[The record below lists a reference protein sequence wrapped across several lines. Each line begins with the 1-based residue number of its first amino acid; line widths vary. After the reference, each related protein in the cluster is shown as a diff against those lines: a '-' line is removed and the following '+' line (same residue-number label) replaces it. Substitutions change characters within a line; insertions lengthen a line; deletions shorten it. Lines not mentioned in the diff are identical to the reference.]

1 MPTDTAIGG
10 GQQDVAHGLNA
21 AITKLGAYTQAM
33 EQTGKNFV
41 AAVDMQQ
48 RFGDGSIGSVSD
60 ARRAVAQTTRD
71 FTAGQTKAAPKS
83 GSDGRT
89 IGTLGGIQ
97 QGVTQNATTNLLAGQ
112 TRNLPLGAGGGGGG
126 GGVGGS
132 SGGGSLPGTPGA
144 GSPFPPGGG
153 GGGGHPGGGG
163 GGRPP
168 GPGQPGGPGGGPS
181 GGPAPGGQGAS
192 SGIMDSITKN
202 IPFVGTV
209 NDIIAEVRS
218 QRNKNAYYQNI
229 EGGSNFA
236 GFGERIREEGY
247 RWQTMGLYNEE
258 EARQA
263 YKGVTRIGYNSKAGD
278 QYNNS
283 RRGALNFVAAGK
295 TQYGGSVEES
305 LSALEVASR
314 DSRISLG
321 QLSKALKDVSDTAGK
336 AGVNAEMMRKQLI
349 NTLSVATTQGY
360 GSGAVAYARSSV
372 ETQSSYGRSFSN
384 TDFTGRMSQQYEY
397 MVAGR
402 AGMSQTQY
410 VNLQNSNPTAA
421 AQLRT
426 TQDLSIVNQLFSS
439 QEQAWV
445 KAQAQKYGGAT
456 AVKNDPN
463 LVAKIAQ
470 DFYRQFPQSHP
481 NMDADAAQLAM
492 YSGGTLDR
500 SNAVQWAIQQMIG
513 NTEGAQAAQDQ
524 ALSGQHKT
532 DSASLN
538 KFVSGQATADKSIGG
553 VIKSGI
559 SGLGAPISIS
569 PSLGKA
575 LGIQTPGTP
584 GAAGAATLSKA
595 EQAYVD
601 LAKTGGKQYGAIEQ
615 LLTSL
620 KSKGTDIDSL
630 KVVVSAY
637 GGKREM
643 SLADAIKNFPNEV
656 AAGQVTFST
665 GDMKGQ
671 TSGDVAGAT
680 DTGANWTGEAQDKG
694 KANVG
699 KAYTGTLPT
708 SDGKSNVIVDL
719 SDEAKKILKIV
730 SWPSGLITGASAT
743 SATST
748 TPPNPTDVV
757 TGRLFN

>member
-1 MPTDTAIGG
+1 
-10 GQQDVAHGLNA
+10 
-21 AITKLGAYTQAM
+21 
-33 EQTGKNFV
+33 
-41 AAVDMQQ
+41 
-48 RFGDGSIGSVSD
+48 
-60 ARRAVAQTTRD
+60 
-71 FTAGQTKAAPKS
+71 
-83 GSDGRT
+83 
-89 IGTLGGIQ
+89 
-97 QGVTQNATTNLLAGQ
+97 
-112 TRNLPLGAGGGGGG
+112 
-126 GGVGGS
+126 
-132 SGGGSLPGTPGA
+132 
-144 GSPFPPGGG
+144 
-153 GGGGHPGGGG
+153 
-163 GGRPP
+163 
-168 GPGQPGGPGGGPS
+168 
-181 GGPAPGGQGAS
+181 
-192 SGIMDSITKN
+192 MDSITKN

-247 RWQTMGLYNEE
+247 RWQTMGIYNEE

-283 RRGALNFVAAGK
+283 RAGALNFLSSGK
-295 TQYGGSVEES
+295 MNYGASVEES
-305 LSALEVASR
+305 LGTLEVASR

-321 QLSKALKDVSDTAGK
+321 ELSKALKDVSDTAGK
-336 AGVNAEMMRKQLI
+336 AGVNAEMMRKALV
-349 NTLSVATTQGY
+349 NTLAVATTRGY
-360 GSGAVAYARSSV
+360 GSGAVAFARSTT
-372 ETQSSYGRSFSN
+372 ETQASYGRSFEN
-384 TDFTGRMSQQYEY
+384 TDFTGRTSAQYEY

-410 VNLQNSNPTAA
+410 VNLQSSNPTAA

-426 TQDLSIVNQLFSS
+426 TQDLSIVNQLFTA

-445 KAQAQKYGGAT
+445 KAQAQKYGGAA
-456 AVKNDPN
+456 AVKKDPN

-470 DFYRQFPQSHP
+470 DFYRQFAGSHP
-481 NMDADAAQLAM
+481 NMDADAQQLAM

-500 SNAVQWAIQQMIG
+500 STAIQWAIQQMIG

-524 ALSGQHKT
+524 ALAGQHATTQAGLDKFTKT
-532 DSASLN
+532 QGANTSVWQKL
-538 KFVSGQATADKSIGG
+538 G
-553 VIKSGI
+553 SGI
-559 SGLGAPISIS
+559 SGLGSPLGLSPGIS
-569 PSLGKA
+569 KA
-575 LGIQTPGTP
+575 LGLPDVGS
-584 GAAGAATLSKA
+584 GAGAGGGATSKA

-620 KSKGTDIDSL
+620 KQKGVDIDSL

-665 GDMKGQ
+665 GNLKGQ
-671 TSGDVAGAT
+671 TSGDVAGVT
-680 DTGANWTGEAQDKG
+680 DTGADWSKEAQDKG
-694 KANVG
+694 KAGVG
-699 KAYTGTLPT
+699 SAYSGSLPT

-719 SDEAKKILKIV
+719 SDEAKKIFKIV
-730 SWPSGLITGASAT
+730 TWPAGLISGANSDSGT
-743 SATST
+743 TT
-748 TPPNPTDVV
+748 TPPNPTDVI